1 MEKMKQMNLTD
12 SNMPIIR
19 EESHCCGA
27 VVYGETKICSACKE
41 HCEVVSFDEEDK
53 DNFKRQ

>member
-1 MEKMKQMNLTD
+1 MILKE
-12 SNMPIIR
+12 SNMPIII

-53 DNFKRQ
+53 DEFKQR